1 MSGISPEHN
10 GMPGSQDPR
19 LWPTGARQAASHA
32 AQHIPPTIRLVET
45 MIKNG
50 GRRFRRR
57 IQMHMA
63 QIEADLRFLRIV
75 AQGDREVEA
84 VVDALEEDAC
94 WLRHWAD
101 QHGGWGATA

>member
-1 MSGISPEHN
+1 MSDIFAEHNDMSGLP
-10 GMPGSQDPR
+10 DPR
-19 LWPTGARQAASHA
+19 LWPVGARRAATHA

-50 GRRFRRR
+50 GRRFQRR
-57 IQMHMA
+57 IQIHIA
-63 QIEADLRFLRIV
+63 QIEADLRFLRII
-75 AQGDREVEA
+75 AQGDREVET

-94 WLRHWAD
+94 WLRHWMD